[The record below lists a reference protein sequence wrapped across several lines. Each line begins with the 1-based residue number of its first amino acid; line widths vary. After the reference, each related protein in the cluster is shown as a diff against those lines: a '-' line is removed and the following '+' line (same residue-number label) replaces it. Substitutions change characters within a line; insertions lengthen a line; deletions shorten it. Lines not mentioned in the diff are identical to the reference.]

1 MQTMIPILIIL
12 GVFTFFALA
21 FVYASRVKKVG
32 PNEVLVISGR
42 GERGAEPTD
51 LQHNFRIVTGGRAF
65 IWPVLERVDDLSL
78 EIMTIDITTP
88 DVPTVKGVPVTV
100 DGVAQVKIGSD
111 ESSIRTAAIQF
122 LSRSEEEIE
131 HVAHE
136 TLAGHL
142 RAILGT
148 LTVEQLYRDR
158 EAFAQKVAEV
168 SGDDMASMGLEIV
181 SFVIK
186 DISDAEGYLEALGR
200 PRIAEVKR
208 DADIGEAEASR
219 DAIIKSAEARQEGEA
234 AKFRAETKIAE
245 AKKDFEVQQAVYS
258 AEVNRKQAEAELAYT
273 IQQNIENQKVKAE
286 EIQIEVVEKQRRI
299 EVQQQ
304 EIARREKEL
313 DATIRKP
320 AEAEQY
326 RVRTIADAKKYQ
338 LQVEAEGESEA
349 IRKRGQGEA
358 DASKAMGLANAEVIR
373 ETGLSEADASKAIG
387 LAEAEVIK
395 QQGLSEAEATAEK
408 ANAWKQYTQAA
419 VIQQVIDAL
428 PEVAAAISAP
438 LAKTDRIVVI
448 NSGGDG
454 KGAGASKVTEDVTN
468 IVAQVP
474 ATIEALTGINLM
486 DALKQLP
493 GISDSQQAGD
503 MASGDGQ
510 PPEAA
515 EDEILVEDSE
525 PIDKTA
531 GDILAGDKKKP
542 AK

>member
-1 MQTMIPILIIL
+1 MQYLIPLLIIL
-12 GVFTFFALA
+12 GIFTFFALA

-42 GERGAEPTD
+42 SETRAGEVD

-88 DVPTVKGVPVTV
+88 DVPTSQGVPVTV

-122 LSRSEEEIE
+122 LSKTEDEIE

-158 EAFAQKVAEV
+158 EAFAQKVQEV

-186 DISDAEGYLEALGR
+186 DISDGEGYLEALGR
-200 PRIAEVKR
+200 PRIAQVKR

-219 DAIIKSAEARQEGEA
+219 DATIKSAEARQEGES

-245 AKKDFEVQQAVYS
+245 AQKNYEVQKAEYQAQI
-258 AEVNRKQAEAELAYT
+258 NRKNAEAELAYV

-286 EIQIEVVEKQRRI
+286 EVQIEVVEKQRRI
-299 EVQQQ
+299 EVQEQ

-313 DATIRKP
+313 DATIKKP
-320 AEAEQY
+320 AEAEQF
-326 RVRTIADAKKYQ
+326 RVRTLADARMYQ
-338 LQVEAEGESEA
+338 LQTEAEGESEA
-349 IRKRGQGEA
+349 IRRRGQGEA
-358 DASKAMGLANAEVIR
+358 DASKAMGMAKAEVIR
-373 ETGLSEADASKAIG
+373 QTGLSEADASKAKG
-387 LAEAEVIK
+387 LAEAEVIR
-395 QQGLSEAEATAEK
+395 QQGLSEAEATAKK
-408 ANAWKQYTQAA
+408 AEAWKQYTQAA
-419 VIQQVIDAL
+419 VIQQIIDAL
-428 PEVAAAISAP
+428 PQVAAAVAAP
-438 LAKTDRIVVI
+438 LAKTDRIVII
-448 NSGGDG
+448 NTGGDG
-454 KGAGASKVTEDVTN
+454 GGAGASKITEDVTN
-468 IVAQVP
+468 IIAQVP
-474 ATIEALTGINLM
+474 TTIEALTGVNLM

-493 GISDSQQAGD
+493 GIASAQASVEP
-503 MASGDGQ
+503 ASEDVKQ
-510 PPEAA
+510 EHETEPE
-515 EDEILVEDSE
+515 VEPTENSE
-525 PIDKTA
+525 E
-531 GDILAGDKKKP
+531 
-542 AK
+542 